1 MSVGGEFF
9 LCLCLG
15 IDGVD
20 GGGGRCDVFVVIGL

>member
-1 MSVGGEFF
+1 MRVGGEFF

-20 GGGGRCDVFVVIGL
+20 GGGGEDAMFLL